1 MSYLLKIERMSH
13 TMTENQ
19 RQRMQQMEAAG
30 HHIMLF
36 GKDVSWP
43 VEAENYF
50 TADEIKDITAEL
62 RIRLAVINSIG
73 PTL

>member
-1 MSYLLKIERMSH
+1 
-13 TMTENQ
+13 MTENQ

-30 HHIMLF
+30 HYIMLF

-43 VEAENYF
+43 VEAEHYF

-62 RIRLAVINSIG
+62 RIRLAVINSIS
-73 PTL
+73 PML

>member
-1 MSYLLKIERMSH
+1 
-13 TMTENQ
+13 MTENQ
-19 RQRMQQMEAAG
+19 RQRMQQMETAG

>member
-1 MSYLLKIERMSH
+1 
-13 TMTENQ
+13 MTENQ